1 MGLLQ
6 WVPIGMNIEI
16 VQYKDL
22 DNGLCVAPGFHMCLY
37 VYLYL
42 ELVFV
47 CVLVFEMYLFQHC
60 ARKD

>member
-22 DNGLCVAPGFHMCLY
+22 DNGID
-37 VYLYL
+37 
-42 ELVFV
+42 ELF
-47 CVLVFEMYLFQHC
+47 
-60 ARKD
+60 